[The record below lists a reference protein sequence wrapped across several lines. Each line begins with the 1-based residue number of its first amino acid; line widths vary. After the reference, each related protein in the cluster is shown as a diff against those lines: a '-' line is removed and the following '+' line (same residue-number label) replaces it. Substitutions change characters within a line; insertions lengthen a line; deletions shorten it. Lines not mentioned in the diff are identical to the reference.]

1 MHRWALGMLSG
12 TALAMTMVA
21 SASAQPLDLSAPSNT
36 SGLSVGMHLNTSAIR
51 SPDRVTDKGGGVG
64 LRLSYGVNQTVA
76 FFLAYDVATLSTR
89 FMDYGVIHTDVGVRL
104 SLADGT
110 SATVPYVEGAF
121 SGRVWNQAA
130 YTNERVFTGNAATFG
145 GGIQH
150 FLDRRIA
157 LDAGLLF
164 SHGTFTDATVNGAF
178 VPDYRGDAVWSSRF
192 NLGGRMYFR

>member
-12 TALAMTMVA
+12 TALALTMAA
-21 SASAQPLDLSAPSNT
+21 SAGAQPLDRSAASNT

-51 SPDRVTDKGGGVG
+51 SPDRVTDNGGGVG

-76 FFLAYDVATLSTR
+76 FFLAYDAATLSAR
-89 FMDYGVIHTDVGVRL
+89 LMDYGVIHTDVGVRF
-104 SLADGT
+104 SLANGT

-121 SGRVWNQAA
+121 SRRAWNQAA
-130 YTNERVFTGNAATFG
+130 YTTKRVFTGNAATFG
-145 GGIQH
+145 GGVQH
-150 FLDRRIA
+150 FVNRRIA

-164 SHGTFTDATVNGAF
+164 SHGTFTDATVNGAP